1 MPAINVPQ
9 PEFMEDEEI
18 SIFADAVGKFYQQH
32 APEKRVLKWRE
43 DGQVER
49 EFWNEAG
56 EAGLLGV
63 SVPEEYGGHGGDF
76 RHDMVVIDQQ
86 AKHGVEGFAASLHNT
101 IILPYL
107 VRHGTEEQK
116 KKYLPRLVS
125 GDLVSAIAMT
135 EPGVGSDLQSI
146 TTTALKDGNGYR
158 INGAKTYISNGQTA
172 DFIIVVAKTDPSERA
187 KGISLMLLETE
198 GAEGFQRG
206 KKLDK
211 IGLDAQD
218 TSELFFDDVFVPS
231 DAVLGG
237 EEGKGFYQ
245 LMGELPQ
252 ERLIIA
258 MGAMSTIERAL
269 EETVA
274 FTKERKAFGKTIW
287 DFQNTQFTLAEL
299 KARGTAA
306 KVFVND
312 CIARHLEGKLD
323 VPTAC
328 MAKLWLTELQGEVVD
343 KCLQLHGGS
352 GYINDY
358 PIARMFRD
366 SRVSRI
372 YGGSNEIMKM
382 VIARSMC
389 PFRAGLRAR

>member
-1 MPAINVPQ
+1 MPALDVPQ
-9 PEFMEDEEI
+9 PAFMDEEEI
-18 SIFADAVGKFYQQH
+18 AVFADAVGKFYEKH
-32 APEKRVLKWRE
+32 APESRVLKWRD
-43 DGQVER
+43 DGQVDR
-49 EFWNEAG
+49 EFWREAG
-56 EAGLLGV
+56 EAGLLGA

-76 RHDMVVIDQQ
+76 RHEMVVIDQQ
-86 AKHGVEGFAASLHNT
+86 GRHNVEGFAASLHNT

-146 TTTALKDGNGYR
+146 TTTALKDGNGYK
-158 INGAKTYISNGQTA
+158 INGAKTYISNGQIA
-172 DFIIVVAKTDPSERA
+172 DFIIVVAKTDPNERA

-211 IGLDAQD
+211 IGLDSQD
-218 TSELFFDDVFVPS
+218 TSELFFDDVFVP
-231 DAVLGG
+231 AENVLGG

-269 EETVA
+269 EETLA

-299 KARGTAA
+299 KARATAA
-306 KVFVND
+306 KVFVNH
-312 CIARHLEGKLD
+312 CIAQHLEGKLD

-366 SRVSRI
+366 SRVTRI
-372 YGGSNEIMKM
+372 FGGSNEIMKM
-382 VIARSMC
+382 VIARSM
-389 PFRAGLRAR
+389 

>member
-1 MPAINVPQ
+1 MPVIDVPQ

-18 SIFADAVGKFYQQH
+18 SIFADAVGKFYQDK
-32 APEKRVLKWRE
+32 APQKRIEKWRE
-43 DGQVER
+43 NGQVER

-63 SVPEEYGGHGGDF
+63 SVPEAYGGHGGDF

-86 AKHGVEGFAASLHNT
+86 AKHGVDGFAASLHNT

-116 KKYLPRLVS
+116 QKYLPKLVT
-125 GDLVSAIAMT
+125 GELVSAIAMS
-135 EPGVGSDLQSI
+135 EPDAGSDLQSI
-146 TTTALKDGNGYR
+146 KTTALKDGNGYR
-158 INGAKTYISNGQTA
+158 LNGSKTWISNGQTA
-172 DFIIVVAKTDPSERA
+172 DFMIVVAKTDPSEGA
-187 KGISLMLLETE
+187 KGISLLLLETD
-198 GAEGFQRG
+198 GAEGFARG

-218 TSELFFDDVFVPS
+218 TSELFFDDVFIPG
-231 DAVLGG
+231 DNILGG

-252 ERLIIA
+252 ERLVIA
-258 MGAMSTIERAL
+258 MGAMTGIEKAL
-269 EETVA
+269 EVTVEYV
-274 FTKERKAFGKTIW
+274 KNRKAFGKTIW
-287 DFQNTQFTLAEL
+287 DFQNTQFTLADL

-306 KVFVND
+306 RVFVND
-312 CIARHLEGKLD
+312 CIAKLLEGKLD
-323 VPTAC
+323 VATAS
-328 MAKLWLTELQGEVVD
+328 MAKYWVTELQSEVVD
-343 KCLQLHGGS
+343 KCLQFHGGA

-358 PIARMFRD
+358 PIARMYRD
-366 SRVSRI
+366 TRIARI

-382 VIARSMC
+382 LIARSM
-389 PFRAGLRAR
+389 

>member
-1 MPAINVPQ
+1 MPVIDVPQ
-9 PEFMEDEEI
+9 PAFMEDEEI
-18 SIFADAVGKFYQQH
+18 AIFADAVGKFYQQH
-32 APEKRVLKWRE
+32 APEKRILKWRE

-49 EFWNEAG
+49 GFWNEAG

-116 KKYLPRLVS
+116 KKYLPKLVT
-125 GDLVSAIAMT
+125 GELVSAIAMS
-135 EPGVGSDLQSI
+135 EPDAGSDLQSI
-146 TTTALKDGNGYR
+146 KTTALKDGNGYR
-158 INGAKTYISNGQTA
+158 LNGSKTWISNGQTA
-172 DFIIVVAKTDPSERA
+172 DFIIVVAKTDPSEGH
-187 KGISLMLLETE
+187 KGISLLLLETE

-218 TSELFFDDVFVPS
+218 TSELFFDDVFIPG
-231 DAVLGG
+231 DNILGG
-237 EEGKGFYQ
+237 VEGKGFYQ

-252 ERLIIA
+252 ERLVIA
-258 MGAMSTIERAL
+258 MGAMTGIEKAL
-269 EETVA
+269 EVTVDYV
-274 FTKERKAFGKTIW
+274 KNRKAFGQTIW
-287 DFQNTQFTLAEL
+287 DFQNTQFTLADL

-306 KVFVND
+306 RVFVND
-312 CIARHLEGKLD
+312 CIAKLLEGKLD
-323 VPTAC
+323 VPTAS
-328 MAKLWLTELQGEVVD
+328 MAKYWVTELQSEVVD
-343 KCLQLHGGS
+343 KCLQYHGGA

-358 PIARMFRD
+358 AIARMYRD
-366 SRVSRI
+366 TRIARI

-382 VIARSMC
+382 LIARSM
-389 PFRAGLRAR
+389 

>member
-1 MPAINVPQ
+1 MPALDVPQ
-9 PEFMEDEEI
+9 PAFMDEEEI
-18 SIFADAVGKFYQQH
+18 AVFADAVGKFYEKH
-32 APEKRVLKWRE
+32 APESRVLKWRD
-43 DGQVER
+43 DGQVDR
-49 EFWNEAG
+49 DFWREAG
-56 EAGLLGV
+56 EAGLLGA

-76 RHDMVVIDQQ
+76 RHEMVVIDQQ
-86 AKHGVEGFAASLHNT
+86 GRHNVEGFAASLHNT

-146 TTTALKDGNGYR
+146 TTTALKDGNGYK
-158 INGAKTYISNGQTA
+158 INGAKTYISNGQIA
-172 DFIIVVAKTDPSERA
+172 DFIIVVAKTDPNERA

-211 IGLDAQD
+211 IGLDSQD
-218 TSELFFDDVFVPS
+218 TSELFFDDVFVP
-231 DAVLGG
+231 AENVLGG

-269 EETVA
+269 EETIA

-287 DFQNTQFTLAEL
+287 DFQNTQFTLADL
-299 KARGTAA
+299 KARATAA
-306 KVFVND
+306 KVFVNH
-312 CIARHLEGKLD
+312 CIAQHLEGKLD

-372 YGGSNEIMKM
+372 FGGSNEIMKM
-382 VIARSMC
+382 VIARSM
-389 PFRAGLRAR
+389 

>member
-1 MPAINVPQ
+1 MPVIDVPQ
-9 PEFMEDEEI
+9 PDFMEDEEI
-18 SIFADAVGKFYQQH
+18 AIFSDAVGKFYQQH

-116 KKYLPRLVS
+116 KKYLPKLVT
-125 GDLVSAIAMT
+125 GELVSAIAMS
-135 EPGVGSDLQSI
+135 EPDAGSDLQSI
-146 TTTALKDGNGYR
+146 KTTALKDGNGYK
-158 INGAKTYISNGQTA
+158 INGSKTWISNGQTA
-172 DFIIVVAKTDPSERA
+172 DFIIVVAKTDPSEGA
-187 KGISLMLLETE
+187 KGISLMLLETD
-198 GAEGFQRG
+198 GADGFQRG

-218 TSELFFDDVFVPS
+218 TSELFFDDVFVPA
-231 DAVLGG
+231 DNVLGG

-252 ERLIIA
+252 ERLVIA
-258 MGAMSTIERAL
+258 MGAMTGIERAL
-269 EETVA
+269 DVTMDYV
-274 FTKERKAFGKTIW
+274 KNRKAFGKTIW
-287 DFQNTQFTLAEL
+287 DFQNTQFTMADLA
-299 KARGTAA
+299 ARGTAA
-306 KVFVND
+306 RIFVND
-312 CIARHLEGKLD
+312 CIAKLLDGKLD

-328 MAKLWLTELQGEVVD
+328 MAKYWVTELQSEVVD
-343 KCLQLHGGS
+343 KCLQFHGGA

-358 PIARMFRD
+358 AIARMYRD
-366 SRVSRI
+366 TRIARI

-382 VIARSMC
+382 VIARSM
-389 PFRAGLRAR
+389 

>member
-1 MPAINVPQ
+1 MPALDVPQ
-9 PEFMEDEEI
+9 PEFMDEEEI
-18 SIFADAVGKFYQQH
+18 AVFADAVGKFYEKH
-32 APEKRVLKWRE
+32 APESRVLKWRD
-43 DGQVER
+43 DGQVDR
-49 EFWNEAG
+49 EFWREAG
-56 EAGLLGV
+56 EAGLLGA

-76 RHDMVVIDQQ
+76 RHEMVVIDQQ
-86 AKHGVEGFAASLHNT
+86 GRHNVEGFAASLHNT

-125 GDLVSAIAMT
+125 GELVSAIAMT

-146 TTTALKDGNGYR
+146 TTTALKDGNGYK
-158 INGAKTYISNGQTA
+158 INGAKTYISNGQIA
-172 DFIIVVAKTDPSERA
+172 DFIIVVAKTDPNERA
-187 KGISLMLLETE
+187 KGISLMLLETD

-211 IGLDAQD
+211 IGLDSQD
-218 TSELFFDDVFVPS
+218 TSELFFDDVFVP
-231 DAVLGG
+231 AENVLGG

-269 EETVA
+269 EETIA

-299 KARGTAA
+299 KARATAA
-306 KVFVND
+306 KVFVNH
-312 CIARHLEGKLD
+312 CIAQHLEGKLD

-343 KCLQLHGGS
+343 KCLQFHGGA
-352 GYINDY
+352 GFINDY

-372 YGGSNEIMKM
+372 FGGSNEIMKM
-382 VIARSMC
+382 VIARGM
-389 PFRAGLRAR
+389 

>member
-1 MPAINVPQ
+1 MPVIDVPQ
-9 PEFMEDEEI
+9 PAFMEDEEI

-32 APEKRVLKWRE
+32 APEKRVLKWRD

-116 KKYLPRLVS
+116 KKYLPKLVT
-125 GDLVSAIAMT
+125 GELVSAIAMS
-135 EPGVGSDLQSI
+135 EPDAGSDLQSI
-146 TTTALKDGNGYR
+146 KTTALKDGNGYR
-158 INGAKTYISNGQTA
+158 LNGSKTWISNGQTA
-172 DFIIVVAKTDPSERA
+172 DFIIVVAKTDPSEGA

-198 GAEGFQRG
+198 GADGFERG

-218 TSELFFDDVFVPS
+218 TSELFFDDVFIPS
-231 DAVLGG
+231 DNILGG
-237 EEGKGFYQ
+237 VEGKGFYQ

-252 ERLIIA
+252 ERLVIA
-258 MGAMSTIERAL
+258 MGAMTGIEKAL
-269 EETVA
+269 EVTVDYV
-274 FTKERKAFGKTIW
+274 KNRKAFGKTIW
-287 DFQNTQFTLAEL
+287 DFQNTQFTLADL

-306 KVFVND
+306 RVFVND
-312 CIARHLEGKLD
+312 CIAKLLEGKLD
-323 VPTAC
+323 VATAS
-328 MAKLWLTELQGEVVD
+328 MAKYWVTELQSEVVD
-343 KCLQLHGGS
+343 KCLQFHGGA

-358 PIARMFRD
+358 AIARMYRD
-366 SRVSRI
+366 TRIARI

-382 VIARSMC
+382 LIARSM
-389 PFRAGLRAR
+389 